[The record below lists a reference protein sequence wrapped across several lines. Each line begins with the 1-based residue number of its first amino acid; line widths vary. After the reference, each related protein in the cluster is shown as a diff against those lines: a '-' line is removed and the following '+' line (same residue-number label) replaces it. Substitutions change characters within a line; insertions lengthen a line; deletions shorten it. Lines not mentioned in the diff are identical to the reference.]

1 MFGRNKKN
9 ILILVQKIGEQYREI
24 DRIKY
29 KKEEELVSNKKHTI
43 PIPLKNPLTF
53 ISGNKS
59 FLFFDL
65 SEKEYLTFEKTDL
78 GLNTEFLEELFGEKM
93 VNQLVKAVKKAER
106 KETTGTDWI
115 KQIMLYAGLIL
126 IGYLLGV
133 QFGGA

>member
-43 PIPLKNPLTF
+43 IVPPENPLTF
-53 ISGNKS
+53 SSGNKS

-78 GLNTEFLEELFGEKM
+78 GLNTQFLEELFGEKM
-93 VNQLVKAVKKAER
+93 VKQLVKAVKSAER
-106 KETTGTDWI
+106 EKTTNTDWI